1 MMRDWY
7 KEVRNAQIKY
17 IRTSVLN
24 RISGRTHRHI
34 LSVIPFS
41 LDTIVV
47 PQLEDASNAKR

>member
-1 MMRDWY
+1 VMRDWY